1 MTELFD
7 LYDEKMHPLGEICE
21 RGDPVPRGKYHL
33 VVSIL
38 PVNFENKV
46 LITKRSLDKTFGG
59 LWEITSGSVISGET
73 PRQGAVRELKEE
85 TGLTAL
91 SDALDCRG
99 HLIYK
104 SERHN
109 HISIFYLFRADF
121 HEDSIVLRP
130 GETDAARLVYPAE
143 IERMAKTGEFIPYL
157 YLRAKTFF
165 ADIFGEE
172 LP

>member
-21 RGDPVPRGKYHL
+21 RGDPIPSGKYHL
-33 VVSIL
+33 IVNIL
-38 PVNFENKV
+38 SVNFENKV
-46 LITKRSLDKTFGG
+46 LITKRSLGKSFPGQ
-59 LWEITSGSVISGET
+59 WEITGGSVISGET

-91 SDALDCRG
+91 TDALDCRG
-99 HLIYK
+99 HIIFK
-104 SERHN
+104 NKRHN
-109 HISIFYLFRADF
+109 HINIFYLFRADF

-143 IERMAKTGEFIPYL
+143 IERMAREGEFVSYL
-157 YLRAKTFF
+157 FLRAKAFY
-165 ADIFGEE
+165 ADIFGETM
-172 LP
+172 P